1 MATLFTMNVFGQEIT
16 EKQKKFANSFIE
28 AVGQN
33 NSKKVI
39 KMMDKA
45 YRKEQLKNLNGNKEQ
60 FVNELFGGEDL
71 KDNSVYV
78 NMKLNEI
85 TRIEIA
91 EVIPLKGSNEFNY
104 IFRVRN
110 GRFDI
115 LSTLLMKKKG
125 RKYGFV
131 GSFG

>member
-110 GRFDI
+110 DRFDI